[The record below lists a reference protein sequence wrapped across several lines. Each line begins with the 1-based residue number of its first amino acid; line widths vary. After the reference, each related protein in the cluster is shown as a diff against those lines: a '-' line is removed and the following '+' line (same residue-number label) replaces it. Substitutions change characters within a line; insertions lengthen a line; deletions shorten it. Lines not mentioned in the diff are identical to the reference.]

1 MVLYIMYLLAFSSF
15 YISVLFVYIY
25 YQLNSLFIFMML
37 FLFNVQLRN
46 QYDDDDDLGPMRLQ
60 QDFITLIRIV

>member
-25 YQLNSLFIFMML
+25 YQFNSLFIFMML